1 MPRGSK
7 PGERRGGRQRGTP
20 NKATIAKAAALKR
33 ASSDPNVTPLQFL
46 LGIMRDDDA
55 PTDLR
60 VRVAQIAAP
69 LVHEKPGKAS
79 SNAAGVNQTMG
90 QNEPAINLSQAKTLR
105 DIERRLSTLSRKRYA
120 PSENGGALTE
130 SERREES
137 DLRARHIDIA
147 QAIPCPPAYSY
158 RNAREDNDRL
168 HQLHCKRLSPPSTG
182 GDELSGADDDEEAI
196 LTARVASYRHSS
208 EGRDLKRI
216 QELESQR
223 ICGDL
228 NEHGQKELDELTRK
242 CPNRNANSEL
252 ASAIRDKLMQ
262 LRE

>member
-1 MPRGSK
+1 
-7 PGERRGGRQRGTP
+7 
-20 NKATIAKAAALKR
+20 
-33 ASSDPNVTPLQFL
+33 
-46 LGIMRDDDA
+46 
-55 PTDLR
+55 
-60 VRVAQIAAP
+60 
-69 LVHEKPGKAS
+69 
-79 SNAAGVNQTMG
+79 MG

-137 DLRARHIDIA
+137 DLRARQIDIA
-147 QAIPCPPAYSY
+147 QAIPCSPGYSY

-182 GDELSGADDDEEAI
+182 GGELSGADDDEEAI

-216 QELESQR
+216 QELEFQR
-223 ICGDL
+223 ICGNL

-242 CPNRNANSEL
+242 YPNQNANSEL

-262 LRE
+262 LRD